1 MKVGV
6 YSMHI
11 VDAVGMNVYHR
22 NLINALVHL
31 YPTLELQVL
40 TTARRAARNQDS
52 LYKDFNIPFVRKF
65 FHESMLG
72 PLFRSL
78 MRRVNGIAL
87 RKLAPQFDIIHATD
101 PCHIPMGRIHN
112 LVTTVHDII
121 PIQLGLKET
130 KASRTRAF
138 EKSFHFIL
146 KNSQLIFA
154 PSYSVLNDIVEYAPS
169 ARDRIRV
176 TFEAAGPE
184 FKPTAPHEKIFSK
197 YGIPREAPFFLYVGS
212 LNPRKNVLGLIEAFS
227 LLPADIRKRFR
238 LLLISGPREKIQ
250 EMAKRY
256 SVQNYV
262 HSWVGVTDEELA
274 SLYSQAFALTYVSL
288 VEGFG
293 LPILEAMQCGCPV
306 ITSNCS
312 SMAEV
317 AGDAAILVDPHDV
330 ESIRDGM
337 LQLIE
342 KPDLRKSLIQRG
354 FQRAKEFSWERTA
367 QETYEGYQVVV
378 SGRV

>member
-22 NLINALVHL
+22 NLISALIHL

-40 TTARRAARNQDS
+40 TTARRAARTQDS
-52 LYKDFNIPFVRKF
+52 LYKDFNIPFAPEF

-78 MRRVNGIAL
+78 MRRVNGIAM
-87 RKLAPQFDIIHATD
+87 RKLAPQFDLIHATD

-112 LVTTVHDII
+112 LVTTIHDII

-130 KASRTRAF
+130 KASRIRAF
-138 EKSFHFIL
+138 EKSFQFIL
-146 KNSQLIFA
+146 KNSRLILV
-154 PSYSVLNDIVEYAPS
+154 PSYSVLKDIVDYAPS
-169 ARDRIRV
+169 ARGRIRV
-176 TFEAAGPE
+176 TLEAASPE
-184 FKPTAPHEKIFSK
+184 FKPTIDDGKILSK

-212 LNPRKNVLGLIEAFS
+212 LNPRKNVPTLIEAFS
-227 LLPADIRKRFR
+227 LLPTNIQKRFR
-238 LLLISGPREKIQ
+238 LVLISGPHEKIQ
-250 EMAKRY
+250 KMAKRY
-256 SVQNYV
+256 SIENQV
-262 HSWVGVTDEELA
+262 HSLAEVTDEALVGF
-274 SLYSQAFALTYVSL
+274 YSQAYALTYVSL

-306 ITSNCS
+306 VTSNCS

-337 LQLIE
+337 LELIE
-342 KPDLRKSLIQRG
+342 KPDLRKSLIQKG
-354 FQRAKEFSWERTA
+354 FQRAKEFSWEKTA
-367 QETYEGYQVVV
+367 QETYKGYQAVVH
-378 SGRV
+378 GEI